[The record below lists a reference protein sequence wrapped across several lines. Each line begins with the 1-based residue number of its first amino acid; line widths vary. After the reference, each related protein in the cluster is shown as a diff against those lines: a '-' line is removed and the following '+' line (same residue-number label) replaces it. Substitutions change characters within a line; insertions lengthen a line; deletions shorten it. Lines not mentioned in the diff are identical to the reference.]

1 MRQLILV
8 LTSALAF
15 LVLAQTAH
23 AGLFS
28 DDEARKKI
36 ADLQQQVESQNQAN
50 QALSQRI
57 AALEAV
63 IKGQGL
69 LDLMNQND
77 QLKQS
82 LNDVKGQLEVTN
94 HNLDMAQQRQKDL
107 YVDVDGRL
115 RKIETATPAASAV
128 NTPVATDAPTVG
140 AINPNSA
147 VEAPT
152 ESKDFDAAQTLLKT
166 GKYKEAFDAFG
177 KFIQTYP
184 GSARLPEAQYSLGF
198 SQFSLR
204 NYKAAIATQQKLVKT
219 YPDSPKA
226 PDAMFNIANAQIQL
240 ADIDS
245 AKKTLKEL
253 LSKYP
258 SSEIAPNAKR
268 RLSVLDSIKS

>member
-15 LVLAQTAH
+15 LALTQTAH

-57 AALEAV
+57 ATMEAV

-69 LDLMNQND
+69 IDLLTQVD
-77 QLKQS
+77 QLKQDLS
-82 LNDVKGQLEVTN
+82 NVKGQLEVTN
-94 HNLDMAQQRQKDL
+94 HSLDMAQQRQKDL

-115 RKIETATPAASAV
+115 RKIETAAPATAV
-128 NTPVATDAPTVG
+128 NTPAATDAPTAG

-184 GSARLPEAQYSLGF
+184 GSTRLPEAQYSLGF
-198 SQFSLR
+198 SQFSLK

-219 YPDSPKA
+219 YPDSSKA

>member
-8 LTSALAF
+8 LTSALVF
-15 LVLAQTAH
+15 LVLTQTAY

-50 QALSQRI
+50 QALNQRV

-69 LDLMNQND
+69 LDMMSQVD
-77 QLKQS
+77 QLKQD
-82 LNDVKGQLEVTN
+82 LNDVKGQLEVSN

-115 RKIETATPAASAV
+115 RKIETAAPATASNPAQNADV
-128 NTPVATDAPTVG
+128 TS
-140 AINPNSA
+140 AINPNA
-147 VEAPT
+147 VVESPT
-152 ESKDFDAAQTLLKT
+152 EAKDFDAAQALLKT
-166 GKYKEAFDAFG
+166 GKYKEAFDAFD
-177 KFIQTYP
+177 KFIQAYQSST
-184 GSARLPEAQYSLGF
+184 RLPEAQYSLGF
-198 SQFSLR
+198 AQFSLK

-219 YPDSPKA
+219 YPDSAKA
-226 PDAMFNIANAQIQL
+226 PDAMFNTANAQIQL
-240 ADIDS
+240 ADIDG

-258 SSEIAPNAKR
+258 NSEIAPNAKR

>member
-8 LTSALAF
+8 LTSVLAF
-15 LVLAQTAH
+15 LALTQTAH

-57 AALEAV
+57 ATMEAV

-69 LDLMNQND
+69 IDLLTQVD
-77 QLKQS
+77 QLKQDLS
-82 LNDVKGQLEVTN
+82 NVKGQLEVTN

-115 RKIETATPAASAV
+115 RKIEAAA
-128 NTPVATDAPTVG
+128 PVVANNSPPSTDAAG
-140 AINPNSA
+140 AINPNTA
-147 VEAPT
+147 VEAPA
-152 ESKDFDAAQTLLKT
+152 EAKDFDAAQTLLKV
-166 GKYKEAFDAFG
+166 GKYKDAFDAFD

-184 GSARLPEAQYSLGF
+184 GSTRLAEAQYSLGF
-198 SQFSLR
+198 SQFSLK
-204 NYKAAIATQQKLVKT
+204 NYKAAIVTQQKLVKT

-258 SSEIAPNAKR
+258 NSEIAPNTKR
-268 RLSVLDSIKS
+268 RLY

>member
-77 QLKQS
+77 QLKQDLS
-82 LNDVKGQLEVTN
+82 DVKGQLEVTN

-107 YVDVDGRL
+107 YVDGRL
-115 RKIETATPAASAV
+115 RKIETAAPASAV
-128 NTPVATDAPTVG
+128 NAPAATDAP
-140 AINPNSA
+140 
-147 VEAPT
+147 
-152 ESKDFDAAQTLLKT
+152 
-166 GKYKEAFDAFG
+166 
-177 KFIQTYP
+177 
-184 GSARLPEAQYSLGF
+184 
-198 SQFSLR
+198 
-204 NYKAAIATQQKLVKT
+204 
-219 YPDSPKA
+219 
-226 PDAMFNIANAQIQL
+226 
-240 ADIDS
+240 
-245 AKKTLKEL
+245 
-253 LSKYP
+253 
-258 SSEIAPNAKR
+258 
-268 RLSVLDSIKS
+268 

>member
-15 LVLAQTAH
+15 LALTQTAH

-57 AALEAV
+57 ATMEAV

-69 LDLMNQND
+69 IDLLTQVD
-77 QLKQS
+77 QLKQDLS
-82 LNDVKGQLEVTN
+82 NVKGQLEVTN
-94 HNLDMAQQRQKDL
+94 HSLDMAQQRQKDL

-115 RKIETATPAASAV
+115 RKIETAAPASAV
-128 NTPVATDAPTVG
+128 NALAATDAPIAG

-198 SQFSLR
+198 SQFSLK

>member
-15 LVLAQTAH
+15 LALTQTAH

-57 AALEAV
+57 ATMEAV

-69 LDLMNQND
+69 IDLLTQVD
-77 QLKQS
+77 QLKQDLS
-82 LNDVKGQLEVTN
+82 NVKGQLEVTN

-115 RKIETATPAASAV
+115 RKIETAAPASAV
-128 NTPVATDAPTVG
+128 NAPAATDAPIAG

-152 ESKDFDAAQTLLKT
+152 ESKDFDAAQILLKT

-198 SQFSLR
+198 SQFSLK